1 MFSLWKLSRYI
12 WSGALERLSFCW
24 RSYEVK
30 SQQRRVKKWRENQ
43 QVGCPYTPFSTHCC
57 LSSRS
62 VCLCWCALIHINYLG
77 GWKWGFFSL
86 SSLQRFPNKCRGAF
100 TSGRLSLSATTEA
113 SEKHGNPE
121 LHKKHILLASAN
133 EVISTQQL
141 SCQQLCRVFAA
152 QTSWGSKNKPWAE
165 FLKTRTIKKK
175 WRHRRCES
183 ETQRALDEL
192 PVSVCHRYKVSP
204 TPATEEVSHSY
215 SPAVCRLQT
224 RGAVEWQACG
234 RDQISFWNF
243 NLLQLNY
250 LISEPPTSKGIPQLP
265 PSCLP
270 WWSFSIQ
277 LPESLTRL
285 ISAPCGLKAEIGDV
299 QH

>member
-1 MFSLWKLSRYI
+1 MRSSLSRGESKSDEKISRLGVLTHLSARTAVCPQGVFASVGVSSYI
-12 WSGALERLSFCW
+12 SITWVAEN
-24 RSYEVK
+24 EV
-30 SQQRRVKKWRENQ
+30 
-43 QVGCPYTPFSTHCC
+43 
-57 LSSRS
+57 
-62 VCLCWCALIHINYLG
+62 
-77 GWKWGFFSL
+77 SL

-165 FLKTRTIKKK
+165 FPKTRTIKKK